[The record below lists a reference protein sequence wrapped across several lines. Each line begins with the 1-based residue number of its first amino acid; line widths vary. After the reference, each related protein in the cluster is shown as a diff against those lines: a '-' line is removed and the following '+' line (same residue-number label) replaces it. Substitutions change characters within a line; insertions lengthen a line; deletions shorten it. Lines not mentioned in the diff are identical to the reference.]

1 MMDFNDINVPFK
13 YERLNCLFTNTG
25 FAFCAAAPLRRLLR
39 HVMAKVGG
47 AGREL
52 TFYYT
57 STSERYWTYHS

>member
-1 MMDFNDINVPFK
+1 MIDFDNINVPFK
-13 YERLNCLFTNTG
+13 YERLNCLFTNAG

-39 HVMAKVGG
+39 HVTAKVGV

-57 STSERYWTYHS
+57 SSSERY